1 MTAHAHV
8 GMYLGTVVDRGDPE
22 QLGRVRVKVAGLVEP
37 ASGWAW
43 PLGTV
48 GGGAK
53 DRGLFTVPA
62 LGATVALWF
71 RQGDL
76 EAEPFYLVSAWG
88 KPGGDS
94 EVPAEAQASPPDNH
108 VWATP
113 TFIIELDERAD
124 GRRLALTNR
133 ATGDRIV
140 LDGETN
146 AISIEATTDVRIQ
159 ATGRVSIEGLVV
171 TINGR
176 VVAPSP
182 NAI

>member
-1 MTAHAHV
+1 
-8 GMYLGTVVDRGDPE
+8 MYLGTVVDRDDPA
-22 QLGRVRVKVAGLVEP
+22 QLARVRVNVPGLIEP
-37 ASGWAW
+37 ASAWAW

-53 DRGLFTVPA
+53 QRGLFAVPVV
-62 LGATVALWF
+62 GATVAVFF

-76 EAEPFYLVSAWG
+76 HEPFYLCSAWG
-88 KPGGDS
+88 KPDGAN
-94 EVPAEAQASPPDNH
+94 EVPVEAQATPPDVC

-113 TFIIELDERAD
+113 TFVIELDERAD

-133 ATGDRIV
+133 ATGDRVV

-146 AISIEATTDVRIQ
+146 AIEIDATTDVRIAAIGTVTIQ
-159 ATGRVSIEGLVV
+159 GLVV

-176 VVAPSP
+176 VVAPGP
-182 NAI
+182 QAI